1 MKRLTPTQLKEIQE
15 SKGSPVPM
23 MLKYN
28 ITKSYVYR
36 IRRDHSSL
44 LGQDHIST
52 SRDVVISEHGS
63 DPDPSSPKTT

>member
-36 IRRDHSSL
+36 IRRDHNKTPSL
-44 LGQDHIST
+44 LDQGQA
-52 SRDVVISEHGS
+52 DVVISEHGS
-63 DPDPSSPKTT
+63 DPDPSSPETT